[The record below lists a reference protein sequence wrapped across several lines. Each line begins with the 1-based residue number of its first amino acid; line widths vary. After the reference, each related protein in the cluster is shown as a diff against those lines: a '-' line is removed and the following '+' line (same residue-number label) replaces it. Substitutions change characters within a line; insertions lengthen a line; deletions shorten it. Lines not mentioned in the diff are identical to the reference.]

1 MRRFSQRSALVTLS
15 EINITPLLDLAFV
28 LLIIFVIT
36 TPLLDQG
43 IKLPPGGKPDKPR
56 LDKNDIRTVEVSSQG
71 TYMIEHRRM
80 LLDQIEAQ
88 LIKESRANPSLVV
101 NLRADENS
109 RWKEVEA
116 MIDLC
121 QRNGI
126 KMSARTQPPKR

>member
-1 MRRFSQRSALVTLS
+1 
-15 EINITPLLDLAFV
+15 
-28 LLIIFVIT
+28 
-36 TPLLDQG
+36 
-43 IKLPPGGKPDKPR
+43 
-56 LDKNDIRTVEVSSQG
+56 
-71 TYMIEHRRM
+71 M

>member
-1 MRRFSQRSALVTLS
+1 
-15 EINITPLLDLAFV
+15 
-28 LLIIFVIT
+28 
-36 TPLLDQG
+36 
-43 IKLPPGGKPDKPR
+43 
-56 LDKNDIRTVEVSSQG
+56 
-71 TYMIEHRRM
+71 M
-80 LLDQIEAQ
+80 LLDQIETQ

-116 MIDLC
+116 MLDLC